1 MTGISISDLRRKN
14 RDNILRLL
22 SGRGPLGRLQLCE
35 ETGLTGAGISRIT
48 RELIEAD
55 LVREGEP
62 VAKKGVA
69 GRRQAPL
76 EINPSGA
83 HVIAATITAN
93 RKSVAIADAVGT
105 IIAHRDMHD
114 LDVTKPEPALAAIA
128 SAAGALAAG
137 AGIERSRIVGV
148 GVGLAVAVNVG
159 PEKADPVLSAAAP
172 RQADNGPLVSS
183 DLLGWQAVP
192 VAGLLGR
199 ALDLP
204 VRIEPRA
211 TAMLRAELRKSR
223 MTAIPSD
230 RDVPDVF
237 LINVGLG
244 IGAAARLGGKI
255 ISAGASGLGNIAH
268 LKVADAGER
277 CYCGRT
283 GCLDVV
289 GAGTTVLDRLHAW
302 PDGAR
307 PALAAL
313 SADLREA
320 VERADQGDP
329 DARAAFRE
337 AGRMMGRGVDAA
349 ATLFAP
355 QRVILSGETGR
366 QPDYFAGV
374 VETLTDFRSVA
385 VAEALAISK
394 STSAEAASW
403 VALEAFLYSPRLD
416 MEKFAP
422 DRSAGPDKRAEP

>member
-1 MTGISISDLRRKN
+1 MTQSMAGVSISDLRRQN
-14 RDNILRLL
+14 RDNVLRLL

-35 ETGLTGAGISRIT
+35 ATGLTGAGISRIT
-48 RELIEAD
+48 RELIEAG

-62 VAKKGVA
+62 VAKKGVV

-93 RKSVAIADAVGT
+93 RKSVAIANAVGT

-128 SAAGALAAG
+128 SAAGELVTG
-137 AGIERSRIVGV
+137 AEIERSRIVGV
-148 GVGLAVAVNVG
+148 GVGLAVAVNV
-159 PEKADPVLSAAAP
+159 PANEDEATSAAGTARP
-172 RQADNGPLVSS
+172 GDSDSLVSS
-183 DLLGWQAVP
+183 DLLGWRAVP

-223 MTAIPSD
+223 MTAVPSD

-244 IGAAARLGGKI
+244 IGAAARLGGEI
-255 ISAGASGLGNIAH
+255 ISAGSPGLGNIAH
-268 LKVADAGER
+268 LKVAASSEH
-277 CYCGRT
+277 CYCGRM
-283 GCLDVV
+283 GCLDTV

-302 PDGAR
+302 PGGAR

-313 SADLREA
+313 SANLREA
-320 VERADQGDP
+320 VDRAARSDP
-329 DARAAFRE
+329 EARAAFRE

-374 VETLTDFRSVA
+374 VETLTEFRSAGVA
-385 VAEALAISK
+385 DVLAISK

-403 VALEAFLYSPRLD
+403 VALEAFLYSQRLD
-416 MEKFAP
+416 MEKFASG
-422 DRSAGPDKRAEP
+422 RLAGLGK

>member
-1 MTGISISDLRRKN
+1 MTQSMTGVSISDLRRKN
-14 RDNILRLL
+14 RDNVLRLL

-62 VAKKGVA
+62 VVKKGVV

-93 RKSVAIADAVGT
+93 RKSVAVANAVGT
-105 IIAHRDMHD
+105 VIAHRDMHD
-114 LDVTKPEPALAAIA
+114 LDVERPEPALAAIA
-128 SAAGALAAG
+128 SAANALVAEAD
-137 AGIERSRIVGV
+137 IERSRIVGV

-159 PEKADPVLSAAAP
+159 SSTDAD
-172 RQADNGPLVSS
+172 PLVSS
-183 DLLGWQAVP
+183 NLLGWQAVP

-223 MTAIPSD
+223 MTAVPSD

-244 IGAAARLGGKI
+244 IGGSARLGGEI
-255 ISAGASGLGNIAH
+255 ISAGSPGLGNIAH
-268 LKVADAGER
+268 LKVADAGEPM
-277 CYCGRT
+277 YGGRT
-283 GCLDVV
+283 GCLDAV
-289 GAGTTVLDRLHAW
+289 GAGTTVLDRLHSW
-302 PDGAR
+302 PGGDR

-313 SADLREA
+313 SANLREA
-320 VERADQGDP
+320 VDRAARGDRE
-329 DARAAFRE
+329 ARAAFRE

-374 VETLTDFRSVA
+374 IETLTEFRSDSVA
-385 VAEALAISK
+385 KVLSISK

-403 VALEAFLYSPRLD
+403 VALEAFLYSQRLD
-416 MEKFAP
+416 MEKFAAGRPADP
-422 DRSAGPDKRAEP
+422 DT

>member
-1 MTGISISDLRRKN
+1 MTGVSISDLRRKN
-14 RDNILRLL
+14 RDNVLRLL

-62 VAKKGVA
+62 VAKKGVV

-105 IIAHRDMHD
+105 VIAHRDMHD
-114 LDVTKPEPALAAIA
+114 LDVESPEAALAEIA
-128 SAAGALAAG
+128 SAANVLVAQAD
-137 AGIERSRIVGV
+137 IERSRIVGV

-159 PEKADPVLSAAAP
+159 SKAGDPASGAP
-172 RQADNGPLVSS
+172 ATADADPLVSS
-183 DLLGWQAVP
+183 NLLGWQAVP

-204 VRIEPRA
+204 VKIEPRA

-223 MTAIPSD
+223 MIAVPSD

-244 IGAAARLGGKI
+244 IGGAARLGGEI
-255 ISAGASGLGNIAH
+255 ISAGSPGLGNIAH
-268 LKVADAGER
+268 LKVVDAGEP

-283 GCLDVV
+283 GCLDAV
-289 GAGTTVLDRLHAW
+289 GAGTTVLDRLHSW
-302 PDGAR
+302 PGGER

-313 SADLREA
+313 SANLREA
-320 VERADQGDP
+320 VDRAAGGDP
-329 DARAAFRE
+329 EARTAFRE

-374 VETLTDFRSVA
+374 VETLTEFRSGG
-385 VAEALAISK
+385 VAEVLSISK

-403 VALEAFLYSPRLD
+403 VALEAFLYSQRLD
-416 MEKFAP
+416 MEKFVSG
-422 DRSAGPDKRAEP
+422 RLAGPGT

>member
-1 MTGISISDLRRKN
+1 MTGVSISDLRRKN
-14 RDNILRLL
+14 RDNVLRLL

-62 VAKKGVA
+62 VVKKGVV

-93 RKSVAIADAVGT
+93 RKSVAVANAVGT
-105 IIAHRDMHD
+105 VIAHRDMHD
-114 LDVTKPEPALAAIA
+114 LDVERPEPALAAIA
-128 SAAGALAAG
+128 SAANALVAEAD
-137 AGIERSRIVGV
+137 IERSRIVGV

-159 PEKADPVLSAAAP
+159 TSTDAD
-172 RQADNGPLVSS
+172 PLVSS
-183 DLLGWQAVP
+183 NLLGWQAVP

-223 MTAIPSD
+223 MTAVPSD

-244 IGAAARLGGKI
+244 IGGAARLGGEI
-255 ISAGASGLGNIAH
+255 ISAGSPGLGNIAH
-268 LKVADAGER
+268 LKVADAGEPM
-277 CYCGRT
+277 YGGRM
-283 GCLDVV
+283 GCLDAV
-289 GAGTTVLDRLHAW
+289 GAGTTVLDRLHSW
-302 PDGAR
+302 PGGDR

-313 SADLREA
+313 SANLREA
-320 VERADQGDP
+320 VDRAARGDRE
-329 DARAAFRE
+329 ARAAFHE
-337 AGRMMGRGVDAA
+337 AGRMMGRGVDAV

-374 VETLTDFRSVA
+374 VETLTEFRSDSVA
-385 VAEALAISK
+385 KVLSISK

-403 VALEAFLYSPRLD
+403 VALEAFLYSQRLD
-416 MEKFAP
+416 MEKFA
-422 DRSAGPDKRAEP
+422 AGRLVDPGT